1 MEDALPLEVS
11 VTQRIYTNVL
21 LPKDC
26 QDADEIL
33 RRIDGVLDPR
43 SGWAHISF
51 HQSNCSRSV
60 GDLIA
65 EYRAVGKPS
74 GSFVQHLMENQVTAR
89 VQIFKMPD
97 ISGEMGQL
105 RDENASLRD
114 ENAEL
119 RQKLSSILRIAMLPL
134 Y

>member
-1 MEDALPLEVS
+1 MEDALPVEVS
-11 VTQRIYTNVL
+11 VTQRTYTNVV
-21 LPKDC
+21 LPREC

-51 HQSNCSRSV
+51 HQSKCSRSI

-65 EYRAVGKPS
+65 EYRAVVDPP
-74 GSFVQHLMENQVTAR
+74 GSFVQYLVENQVTAH

-105 RDENASLRD
+105 RDENASLRN

-119 RQKLSSILRIAMLPL
+119 REKLSSILRIAMLPL